1 MSFKPVQNQ
10 LYYLIPKGKANNV
23 IGAPNTNIAV
33 HIDTQIHQKDKAS
46 QRFRFDPAG
55 EKACWLLLPPF
66 KERYVA
72 IHDSSLA
79 DKVHA
84 IQWKWENRKLNL
96 QFQFLPAGNGY
107 YRIMVLHSRKFLE
120 IMDLS
125 SSEKGRLVQNSFNTG
140 DGQLFSMTPVPNVP
154 SDIPPIAFDQK
165 SDIIR
170 TGALAVLGKIPEVG
184 AGLSF
189 VVGLFWKAND
199 PLADLWKQMQAYIDV
214 RVRTLIMENKLNE
227 MSMQLKGIVNSV
239 KEISQA
245 DENKGARL
253 QGKVDSIV
261 EIETT
266 YMEVAKTA
274 LPYLVA
280 LGNIQLPLRRTLYT
294 DYDTL
299 FPPKP
304 RDPNEGRQLLKSKKQ
319 NYDELVKAINL
330 YTTAFDVA
338 VEELVKDRL
347 SKIHWKTEAQIR
359 RPQSPYEIKGARA
372 YDDFDGWSLA
382 FWDLDTILHYGFR
395 NYKEWAEF
403 AYNQRKLQIEA
414 QYRSEMKDLGKSA
427 LLWDYFGQITP
438 LPDPVTY
445 RIQTGV
451 FGGLNSYNPFNG
463 VDNSVITAIEIYSEN
478 GNLCGLEVYYNGT
491 GNGLQG
497 KKGNKTDRLD
507 LTKGA
512 IAEDDEFI
520 TSVYGYYSDYIYGLW
535 FVSSNGKVVGA
546 GKETGSFFSADIAD
560 GLKARLEKI
569 SGKNDVHTLQQ
580 LSFHWKYNE
589 IPKPAAAI

>member
-1 MSFKPVQNQ
+1 MSFKPVQDQ
-10 LYYLIPKGKANNV
+10 LYYLIPKGKANKV
-23 IGAPNTNIAV
+23 IGAPNTHLGV
-33 HIDTQIHQKDKAS
+33 HLEAQTHQKDKEN
-46 QRFRFDPAG
+46 QRFRFEPAG
-55 EKACWLLLPPF
+55 QKGFWFLLPPF
-66 KERYVA
+66 KERFIA
-72 IHDSSLA
+72 IHDSSSV
-79 DKVHA
+79 DRIPA
-84 IQWKWENRKLNL
+84 IQWEWEPHKLNL

-107 YRIMVLHSRKFLE
+107 YRIMALHSRKFLE

-125 SSEKGRLVQNSFNTG
+125 EKGRLVQNSFNTN

-189 VVGLFWKAND
+189 VIGLFWKAND
-199 PLADLWKQMQAYIDV
+199 PLADLWKQMQTYVDA

-245 DENKGARL
+245 DENKGIRV

-261 EIETT
+261 EIETA
-266 YMEVAKTA
+266 YMDIAKTA

-280 LGNIQLPLRRTLYT
+280 LGNIQLSLRRTLYT
-294 DYDTL
+294 DYDIL
-299 FPPKP
+299 FPPKQ
-304 RDPNEGRQLLKSKKQ
+304 RELNEGKQLLKSKRQ
-319 NYDELVKAINL
+319 NYDELLKAINL
-330 YTTAFDVA
+330 YTTAFDTA
-338 VEELVKDRL
+338 VEALVKDRL
-347 SKIHWKTEAQIR
+347 DKIHWRTEPKPRDPLMPHLLPIQ
-359 RPQSPYEIKGARA
+359 GARA
-372 YDDFDGWSLA
+372 FDDFDGWSVV
-382 FWDLDTILHYGFR
+382 FWDFDIFNKGFR

-414 QYRSEMKDLGKSA
+414 QYRSEMTDLGKSA
-427 LLWDYFGQITP
+427 LLWGYFGQTTA
-438 LPDPVTY
+438 LPAPVTY
-445 RIQTGV
+445 RVQTGV

-478 GNLCGLEVYYNGT
+478 GDLCGLEVYYNGT

-512 IAEDDEFI
+512 KTEDDEFI
-520 TSVYGYYSDYIYGLW
+520 TSVYGYYSDYIRGLW
-535 FVSSNGKVVGA
+535 FVSSNGKIVGA
-546 GKETGSFFSADIAD
+546 GKQEGSFFNADIAD

-580 LSFHWKYNE
+580 LSFHWKYSE
-589 IPKPAAAI
+589 LPKPVAAI

>member
-33 HIDTQIHQKDKAS
+33 HLDAQTHQKDKES
-46 QRFRFDPAG
+46 QRFRFDTAG
-55 EKACWLLLPPF
+55 EKAAWFLLPPF

-84 IQWKWENRKLNL
+84 IQWQWEARKLNL

-107 YRIMVLHSRKFLE
+107 YRIMALHSRKFLE
-120 IMDLS
+120 ILDLS

-199 PLADLWKQMQAYIDV
+199 PLADLWKQMQTYVDA

-299 FPPKP
+299 FPPKQ

-330 YTTAFDVA
+330 YTSAFDTA
-338 VEELVKDRL
+338 VEALVKDRL
-347 SKIHWKTEAQIR
+347 DKIHWKTEAHIR
-359 RPQSPYEIKGARA
+359 RPQNPYEIKGARA

-382 FWDLDTILHYGFR
+382 FWDLDTILNYGFR
-395 NYKEWAEF
+395 NYKEWAEY

-414 QYRSEMKDLGKSA
+414 QYRSEMTDLGKSA
-427 LLWDYFGQITP
+427 LLWGYFGQTTP

-445 RIQTGV
+445 RVQTGV
-451 FGGLNSYNPFNG
+451 FGGLNSYNPFYG
-463 VDNSVITAIEIYSEN
+463 VDSSVITAIEVYSEN
-478 GNLCGLEVYYNGT
+478 GNLCGLEVYYNGI

-507 LTKGA
+507 LTKGTKP
-512 IAEDDEFI
+512 EDDEFI
-520 TSVYGYYSDYIYGLW
+520 TSVYGYYSDHIYGLW
-535 FVSSNGKVVGA
+535 FVSSNGKIVGA
-546 GKETGSFFSADIAD
+546 GKEDGSFFNADIAD

-580 LSFHWKYNE
+580 LSFHWKYSE
-589 IPKPAAAI
+589 LPKPIATV